1 MRNEE
6 IPFNRPYLT
15 GHELKYIAKAAASG
29 HKLAGDGP
37 YTKLCHDWLQE
48 KTGCVS
54 ALLTPSCTAALE
66 MAAMLT
72 DVGPGDEIIM
82 PSFTFVSSANAFVL
96 RGATP
101 VFVDIREDTLNI
113 DENLIEEAI
122 TQHTKAIVPVHYAGV
137 ACEMNDIMAL
147 ARKYNLM
154 VVEDAAQAIMS
165 AYKTRSLGSIGQMGA
180 FSFHDTK
187 NIMAGECGA
196 LLLNDPDLVQ
206 RAEIIRE
213 KGTDRNRFFRGEV
226 DKYTWQEVGSSY
238 LPSDLTAAFLLAQ
251 MENAEEITS
260 KRMSLWKYYHQALF
274 PLESRGLLRRPR
286 IPQGCLHNGHI
297 YYILTPPGLDRQH
310 LIEKLKGNGIS
321 ATFHYV
327 PLHNAPA
334 GRRLC
339 RTHGDLK
346 NTEEIAARI
355 LRLPLWIG
363 LEHEH
368 QDRVISLLDELLEKT

>member
-1 MRNEE
+1 MKNEE

-15 GHELKYIAKAAASG
+15 GHELKYIAKAASG
-29 HKLAGDGP
+29 RKLAGDGP
-37 YTKLCHDWLQE
+37 YTKLCRDWLRE
-48 KTGCVS
+48 KTGCAG

-66 MAAMLT
+66 MAAMLA
-72 DVGPGDEIIM
+72 DAGPGDEIIM
-82 PSFTFVSSANAFVL
+82 PSFTFVSSANAFAL

-122 TQHTKAIVPVHYAGV
+122 TERTKVIVPVHYAGV
-137 ACEMNDIMAL
+137 ACEMNGIMEL

-165 AYKTRSLGSIGQMGA
+165 AYKNRFLGSIGQMGA

-187 NIMAGECGA
+187 NITAGECGA
-196 LLLNDPDLVQ
+196 LLLNDADLIQ

-238 LPSDLTAAFLLAQ
+238 LPNDLTAAFLLAQ
-251 MENAEEITS
+251 MEHAEEITS

-286 IPQGCLHNGHI
+286 IPKGCLHNGHI
-297 YYILTPPGLDRQH
+297 YYILTPPGLDRQP
-310 LIEKLKGNGIS
+310 LIEKLKENGIS
-321 ATFHYV
+321 AAFHYV
-327 PLHNAPA
+327 PLHSAPA

-339 RTHGDLK
+339 RIHGELK
-346 NTEEIAARI
+346 NTEDIAARI

-363 LEHEH
+363 LEHEQ
-368 QDRVISLLDELLEKT
+368 QDKVVSLLEKLLEKA